1 MDVVPG
7 LSQEKE
13 GEEKLLRLSSSFP
26 PISFRPFWPIRPPP
40 SLRLTLGEEEER
52 RGENGQKTFFRISPS
67 VHFLLPPS
75 SHFPILFTVFVVLLR
90 RLSLLL

>member
-40 SLRLTLGEEEER
+40 SLRLTLGEEER
-52 RGENGQKTFFRISPS
+52 RGENGQKLFSDLSLSAFSS
-67 VHFLLPPS
+67 SSF